1 MDFTRLYQEHFQDVY
16 RFLLSLSRDEAIAEE
31 MTQETFCKAFQHID
45 GFRGQCKLKVWLC
58 QIAKNT
64 YFSYTQKEKRRRS
77 FSLLEQQTAVENVEE
92 YVLQA
97 ESLLTLHQALHL
109 LNEPYKEVFTL
120 RVFGELPFSQISGL
134 FGKTES
140 WARGTFYRAKQKI
153 QQRLEEVS
161 SYDKTTL

>member
-1 MDFTRLYQEHFQDVY
+1 MALGLIHIREGKGMDFTRLYQEHFQDVY
-16 RFLLSLSRDEAIAEE
+16 RFLLALSRDEAIAEE

-97 ESLLTLHQALHL
+97 ESLLTLHQACL
-109 LNEPYKEVFTL
+109 LYTS
-120 RVFGELPFSQISGL
+120 RSGAV
-134 FGKTES
+134 K
-140 WARGTFYRAKQKI
+140 RI
-153 QQRLEEVS
+153 
-161 SYDKTTL
+161 